1 MSVSSVYQT
10 YKSQLFNRYQSAGTT
25 FRENRFEYL
34 LVMPALIL
42 IGLLLWVP
50 FIRGVYMSLFNW
62 PLLGENEW
70 IGLGNYEFLFGW
82 EPFWTSV
89 RVTLIYSINTVIHMV
104 LGVVAALLVYHMRG
118 IPKKLT
124 SGAFLISY
132 AMPPVVTGTLWLYL
146 VDPEFGPIMTLL
158 VDIGILSD
166 PIFWKSS
173 GTAALVVVTL
183 VAGWTFWPFVFL
195 IVLASREGISKT
207 QYEVARMYGASR
219 LQQTLKITLPQL
231 KSAILVAVSLR
242 LIWNLAKVS
251 QPFQMTTG
259 GPGYETSVL
268 GLLLYRDA
276 YFAGQMGRAYSVGII
291 LLLITLGAVMI
302 FLREF
307 ERQSGEVEF

>member
-1 MSVSSVYQT
+1 MSILSTYNT
-10 YKSQLFNRYQSAGTT
+10 YKNQLFDRSRSASQT
-25 FRENRFEYL
+25 FEEYRFEYL
-34 LVMPALIL
+34 LVLPAVFI

-50 FIRGVYMSLFNW
+50 FFRGIYMSLFEW
-62 PLLGENEW
+62 PLLGEAEW
-70 IGLGNYEFLFGW
+70 VGLSNYGLLLEW
-82 EPFWTSV
+82 EPFWTSI
-89 RVTLIYSINTVIHMV
+89 RVTLVYSINTVIHMV
-104 LGVVAALLVYHMRG
+104 LGIVAALLVYQLKG
-118 IPKKLT
+118 VAKKVT

-146 VDPEFGPIMTLL
+146 LDPEFGPVQTMLT
-158 VDIGILSD
+158 DIGIASGPVYWASD
-166 PIFWKSS
+166 
-173 GTAALVVVTL
+173 GTAALAVVTL

-195 IVLASREGISKT
+195 IILASREGISDT
-207 QYEVARMYGASR
+207 QYEMAKMYGASR
-219 LQQTLKITLPQL
+219 LQQTARITLPQL

-276 YFAGQMGRAYSVGII
+276 YFAGQMGRAYAVGII
-291 LLLITLGAVMI
+291 LLFITLGAVLI

>member
-1 MSVSSVYQT
+1 MSALSTYQT
-10 YKSQLFNRYQSAGTT
+10 YKSRLFDRYRTAGET
-25 FRENRFEYL
+25 FGENSFEYL
-34 LVMPALIL
+34 LVLPSLLL
-42 IGLLLWVP
+42 IGLLLWMP
-50 FIRGVYMSLFNW
+50 FLRGVYMSFYDW
-62 PLLGENEW
+62 PLLGESEW
-70 IGLGNYEFLFGW
+70 IGLGNYQLLFGW

-89 RVTLIYSINTVIHMV
+89 KVTLIYSINTVIHMV
-104 LGVVAALLVYHMRG
+104 LGIVAALLVYHLHG
-118 IPKKLT
+118 LAKKLT

-146 VDPEFGPIMTLL
+146 VDPEFGPIMTLFT
-158 VDIGILSD
+158 DIGLLAEPVYWQSD
-166 PIFWKSS
+166 
-173 GTAALVVVTL
+173 GTLALIVVTL

-195 IVLASREGISKT
+195 IVLASREGISRT

-251 QPFQMTTG
+251 QPFQMTQG
-259 GPGYETSVL
+259 GPGYSTSVL

-276 YFAGQMGRAYSVGII
+276 YFAGQMGRAYAVGIV
-291 LLLITLGAVMI
+291 LLLITLGAVMV